1 MDNADLRQIME
12 KTDMAQAAQHQEE
25 QRHGQLQLEMQVGLS
40 FLLSRPAPSFLPSLP
55 PILPRS
61 ASPSMDVND
70 VLLTLS
76 FSLPPSLPPSL
87 KVQANMDLVQKMVE
101 VQKDNHELREKLQ
114 RLNQMMHAREEEI
127 ANVLA
132 KHASP
137 NSSDYPSLSSLP
149 PMPSSSP
156 PPPPVVASPEK
167 KKGRGG
173 MF

>member
-1 MDNADLRQIME
+1 
-12 KTDMAQAAQHQEE
+12 
-25 QRHGQLQLEMQVGLS
+25 
-40 FLLSRPAPSFLPSLP
+40 
-55 PILPRS
+55 
-61 ASPSMDVND
+61 
-70 VLLTLS
+70 
-76 FSLPPSLPPSL
+76 
-87 KVQANMDLVQKMVE
+87 MVE

-173 MF
+173 MFYGTAERVKRSRFFEGWREKREW